1 MTNRLAAVRE
11 KLATTEEMELSIG
24 TVIVRSHVSLM
35 DLAAAGHIPATLLID
50 MEELGE
56 KAKINPRKAGA
67 EGMSN
72 LVMAINAVA
81 VAAFI
86 DPPVAHV
93 ADEEHLGVS
102 EIPFADRMTVFYRF
116 NQGAEP
122 LVNFRPQQ
130 QGRVNGVAPAG
141 DELPLAAVG
150 DTGD

>member
-11 KLATTEEMELSIG
+11 KLAATEEIELSIG
-24 TVIVRSHVSLM
+24 PVVVKSHVSLM

-50 MEELGE
+50 IEELGE
-56 KAKINPRKAGA
+56 KAKVNPRKAGA
-67 EGMSN
+67 EGMAN

-122 LVNFRPQQ
+122 LGNFRSEQ
-130 QGRVNGVAPAG
+130 QGGADGAARAG
-141 DELPLAAVG
+141 DELRTAAVG
-150 DTGD
+150 DSGD